1 MFFNSN
7 LIKKINY
14 NIVMNIINSKL
25 FNKLYKI
32 LSINLSKMGLPSKE
46 NKILK
51 LFFNEGT
58 KQWHFKDIVKQA
70 KISEDRANYWLKKL
84 VKEKIIVHKKPK
96 NKMPYFI
103 ANFESS
109 EYKTKKK
116 IYALTELNNSGLI
129 NYLESLKAKTIVLF
143 GSFSRADWY
152 TNSDIDLL
160 IIGNDKIETIKFQSK
175 LKREIEIHN
184 FKNKKELKKIRTG
197 LLHNVINGYFIK
209 GKVQDLVEVKI

>member
-1 MFFNSN
+1 MIRI
-7 LIKKINY
+7 IKLKD
-14 NIVMNIINSKL
+14 
-25 FNKLYKI
+25 KLYKI
-32 LSINLSKMGLPSKE
+32 LRFNLSKMGLPSKE
-46 NKILK
+46 NKIVE

-58 KQWHFKDIVKQA
+58 KHWHFKDIVKNA

-84 VKEKIIVHKKPK
+84 VKEKIILHNKTK

-109 EYKTKKK
+109 EYKNKKK
-116 IYALTELNNSGLI
+116 LYALTKLNETGLI

-152 TNSDIDLL
+152 SNSDIDLL
-160 IIGNDKIETIKFQSK
+160 ILGTDQIKKTEFENK
-175 LKREIEIHN
+175 LKREIEIHS
-184 FKNKKELKKIRTG
+184 FKNKKELKKIKTG

-209 GKVQDLVEVKI
+209 GTVQDLVEVKI